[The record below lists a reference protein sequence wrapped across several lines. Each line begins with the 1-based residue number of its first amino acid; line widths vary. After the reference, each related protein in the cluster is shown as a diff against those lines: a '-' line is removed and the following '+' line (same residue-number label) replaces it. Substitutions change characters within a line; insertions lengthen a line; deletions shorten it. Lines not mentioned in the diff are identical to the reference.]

1 MRLQRIVT
9 AGLGLVLALTLFGG
23 TAHAAKAQPVGK
35 VNINSATAQQLE
47 SLPGVGPKL
56 AARIVE
62 YRQKAGG
69 FKSAQEL
76 MNVKGI
82 GEKNF
87 EKIQAHVSTSGEAS
101 KGSAKGGMET
111 AKGAKASPDSVKDES
126 NR

>member
-1 MRLQRIVT
+1 MKSLRIVT
-9 AGLGLVLALTLFGG
+9 TGLAAALALTLFAGS
-23 TAHAAKAQPVGK
+23 AVAAKPQPTGK

-47 SLPGVGPKL
+47 ALPGVGPKL

-87 EKIQAHVSTSGEAS
+87 EKIHAFVTTTGAAKSAMEAPKDAKAAGEAS
-101 KGSAKGGMET
+101 KDGT
-111 AKGAKASPDSVKDES
+111 
-126 NR
+126 NH